1 MTSPDQLLASMT
13 LAQKA
18 GQLLVCEV
26 YGTDPHTP
34 HPKNLEH
41 FGVPTAGQAIEDLN
55 LGGVV
60 YFRWTDSFDQ
70 GPQQLA
76 RLSNG
81 LQQAALSSGA
91 GIGLM
96 VTTDQEQGPS
106 SRFGPPATQFPG
118 AMALGATGDLD
129 AARRASAITGAEL
142 AAVGINLD
150 FAPDAD
156 VNVNPANPVIGVRS
170 FGSDPARVARFV
182 ASQVDGYQRDAGITA
197 CVKHFPGHGD
207 TATDSHTGLPS
218 IAHTGQQWEQTD
230 LPPFRAAI
238 DAGVDMVMSAHIRF
252 PALEPS
258 GEPATL
264 SHRIL
269 TGLLRERL
277 GFPGVIITDSLEMA
291 GVRQSHPDAEVP
303 VLALAAGADMIL
315 MPPDPRL
322 ARDAIVAAVE
332 SGRLSPSELD
342 AKVLR
347 VLELKARRGML
358 QPTPAD
364 PDVVLETVGR
374 PDSSALAADLT
385 RRAVTLVH
393 QGALALPIAPE
404 GLKVHVGGWNQAENL
419 DLVSALS
426 DLLAAAGAVPVAD
439 PDQADLV
446 IWFTHDLAADPD
458 QARELNGLAASPG
471 HGPAGLLA
479 VSVGVPYDLW
489 QLPGSVTQL
498 AVYSCAVTVPAAV
511 LGALTD
517 TRGPAGVCPVDL
529 SVWHNRH

>member
-1 MTSPDQLLASMT
+1 MT

-197 CVKHFPGHGD
+197 CVKHF
-207 TATDSHTGLPS
+207 
-218 IAHTGQQWEQTD
+218 
-230 LPPFRAAI
+230 FFN
-238 DAGVDMVMSAHIRF
+238 V
-252 PALEPS
+252 
-258 GEPATL
+258 
-264 SHRIL
+264 
-269 TGLLRERL
+269 
-277 GFPGVIITDSLEMA
+277 
-291 GVRQSHPDAEVP
+291 
-303 VLALAAGADMIL
+303 
-315 MPPDPRL
+315 
-322 ARDAIVAAVE
+322 
-332 SGRLSPSELD
+332 
-342 AKVLR
+342 
-347 VLELKARRGML
+347 
-358 QPTPAD
+358 
-364 PDVVLETVGR
+364 
-374 PDSSALAADLT
+374 
-385 RRAVTLVH
+385 
-393 QGALALPIAPE
+393 
-404 GLKVHVGGWNQAENL
+404 
-419 DLVSALS
+419 
-426 DLLAAAGAVPVAD
+426 
-439 PDQADLV
+439 
-446 IWFTHDLAADPD
+446 
-458 QARELNGLAASPG
+458 
-471 HGPAGLLA
+471 
-479 VSVGVPYDLW
+479 
-489 QLPGSVTQL
+489 
-498 AVYSCAVTVPAAV
+498 
-511 LGALTD
+511 
-517 TRGPAGVCPVDL
+517 
-529 SVWHNRH
+529 